1 MTYISPDDKI
11 PDEDFLNLDGGSDS
25 EARLMDTDTAG
36 RRRFTDK
43 VDFTTGSSDT
53 LEGKSPDKLLPP
65 LLVPGFEFL
74 VWKLVRGC
82 TDDEGCDDTLFGC
95 FGASCLTGG
104 WILLL
109 MTTYFWSLDEAENDN
124 VVPFLTFVA
133 TFRGTFN
140 RTGFP
145 PFWGRTRIETCSEV
159 AGERFAADDEF
170 ILGIEVE
177 VKDCGCWG
185 GRWEGLTAMYIELLP
200 TLGSWVA
207 FW

>member
-1 MTYISPDDKI
+1 M
-11 PDEDFLNLDGGSDS
+11 
-25 EARLMDTDTAG
+25 
-36 RRRFTDK
+36 
-43 VDFTTGSSDT
+43 
-53 LEGKSPDKLLPP
+53 
-65 LLVPGFEFL
+65 
-74 VWKLVRGC
+74 
-82 TDDEGCDDTLFGC
+82 
-95 FGASCLTGG
+95 
-104 WILLL
+104 LL
-109 MTTYFWSLDEAENDN
+109 MTTYFWSLDEAKNDN

-200 TLGSWVA
+200 TLGS
-207 FW
+207 

>member
-74 VWKLVRGC
+74 V
-82 TDDEGCDDTLFGC
+82 
-95 FGASCLTGG
+95 
-104 WILLL
+104 
-109 MTTYFWSLDEAENDN
+109 
-124 VVPFLTFVA
+124 
-133 TFRGTFN
+133 
-140 RTGFP
+140 
-145 PFWGRTRIETCSEV
+145 
-159 AGERFAADDEF
+159 
-170 ILGIEVE
+170 
-177 VKDCGCWG
+177 
-185 GRWEGLTAMYIELLP
+185 
-200 TLGSWVA
+200 
-207 FW
+207 